1 MCNRSAD
8 FYGTFFDTFS
18 ILEPTRTVAE
28 GIIRPMNS
36 LRRMLDVLGLIT
48 RERPAI
54 DVEQICQSLRYAPA
68 SAYRYVR
75 ELEEV
80 GLLVRLPSGYA
91 LGPRIIELDL
101 QMRESDPLLKNS
113 RDLMEEL
120 ALQTGLHVLLSELY
134 GETVIN
140 IHQEFGLDSQ
150 QLNFGRGRPMALFRS
165 ATSTVI
171 LAHLSPR
178 QLRRVHDSHAE
189 SPDLR
194 TLGPDWKSFS
204 KAMLQIRKQ
213 GYSLSK
219 GQLDP
224 DKEGIAA
231 PIFDE
236 KGRVLGSITLVGSSE
251 RFDAFNENYLA
262 RLICAAATEISRRIG
277 AGEDTT
283 APESTAAADRREVA
297 A

>member
-1 MCNRSAD
+1 
-8 FYGTFFDTFS
+8 
-18 ILEPTRTVAE
+18 
-28 GIIRPMNS
+28 
-36 LRRMLDVLGLIT
+36 MLDVLGLIT

-54 DVEQICQSLRYAPA
+54 DVEQICQALGYAPA

-75 ELEEV
+75 ELEDV
-80 GLLVRLPSGYA
+80 GFLVRLPSGYA

-120 ALQTGLHVLLSELY
+120 ARQTGLNVLLSELY

-150 QLNFGRGRPMALFRS
+150 QLNYGRGRPMALFRS

-178 QLRRVHDSHAE
+178 QLRRVYDSHSE

-194 TLGPDWKSFS
+194 ELGQDWKAFS
-204 KAMLQIRKQ
+204 RTMLQLRKQ

-224 DKEGIAA
+224 GKVGVAA

-236 KGRVLGSITLVGSSE
+236 KGRVLGSISLVGSHE
-251 RFDAFNENYLA
+251 RFDAFNESFVA
-262 RLICAAATEISRRIG
+262 RLICGSASEISRRIAG
-277 AGEDTT
+277 A
-283 APESTAAADRREVA
+283 TAAAQEAADRSTA
-297 A
+297 TA